1 MKKVNQSDL
10 TSTILTEDNLTLL
23 TTDEVAEMLM
33 VGKNRVYE
41 LLNKEELKGMRIGKS
56 TWRIPKE
63 AVLQFIR
70 EQSRLQICP
79 LGISQG
85 VFLTLYILR

>member
-1 MKKVNQSDL
+1 MKKVNQSDP

-41 LLNKEELKGMRIGKS
+41 LLNKEEFVTAS
-56 TWRIPKE
+56 TSPPYF
-63 AVLQFIR
+63 FI
-70 EQSRLQICP
+70 
-79 LGISQG
+79 
-85 VFLTLYILR
+85 

>member
-1 MKKVNQSDL
+1 MCNSQYQNHQASTGVEQEMKKVNQSDL

-70 EQSRLQICP
+70 EQSRL
-79 LGISQG
+79 
-85 VFLTLYILR
+85 

>member
-10 TSTILTEDNLTLL
+10 PSTILTEDNLTLL

-56 TWRIPKE
+56 IWRIPKE

-70 EQSRLQICP
+70 EQSRL
-79 LGISQG
+79 
-85 VFLTLYILR
+85 

>member
-33 VGKNRVYE
+33 VGKNREYE
-41 LLNKEELKGMRIGKS
+41 LLNKEELKGRRLGKS

-70 EQSRLQICP
+70 E
-79 LGISQG
+79 
-85 VFLTLYILR
+85 

>member
-56 TWRIPKE
+56 TE
-63 AVLQFIR
+63 
-70 EQSRLQICP
+70 
-79 LGISQG
+79 
-85 VFLTLYILR
+85 

>member
-1 MKKVNQSDL
+1 MKKVNQSDP

-41 LLNKEELKGMRIGKS
+41 LLNKEEFVTAS
-56 TWRIPKE
+56 TFPPYF
-63 AVLQFIR
+63 FI
-70 EQSRLQICP
+70 
-79 LGISQG
+79 
-85 VFLTLYILR
+85 

>member
-1 MKKVNQSDL
+1 
-10 TSTILTEDNLTLL
+10 
-23 TTDEVAEMLM
+23 MLM

-41 LLNKEELKGMRIGKS
+41 LLNKEELKGMRVGKS

-70 EQSRLQICP
+70 EQSQL
-79 LGISQG
+79 
-85 VFLTLYILR
+85 

>member
-41 LLNKEELKGMRIGKS
+41 LLNKEELKGMRICKS
-56 TWRIPKE
+56 TWRLPKE

-70 EQSRLQICP
+70 EQSRL
-79 LGISQG
+79 
-85 VFLTLYILR
+85 

>member
-10 TSTILTEDNLTLL
+10 TSIILTEDNLTLL

-70 EQSRLQICP
+70 EQSRL
-79 LGISQG
+79 
-85 VFLTLYILR
+85 

>member
-1 MKKVNQSDL
+1 MKKVNQSNL

-23 TTDEVAEMLM
+23 TTDDVAEMLM

-41 LLNKEELKGMRIGKS
+41 LLNKEKLKGMRIGKS

-63 AVLQFIR
+63 SVLQFIR
-70 EQSRLQICP
+70 EQSRL
-79 LGISQG
+79 
-85 VFLTLYILR
+85 

>member
-10 TSTILTEDNLTLL
+10 TSIILTEDNLTLL

-56 TWRIPKE
+56 IWRIPKE

-70 EQSRLQICP
+70 EQSRL
-79 LGISQG
+79 
-85 VFLTLYILR
+85 

>member
-1 MKKVNQSDL
+1 MYCIHKTIISTGVEQEMKKVNQSDL

-70 EQSRLQICP
+70 EQSRL
-79 LGISQG
+79 
-85 VFLTLYILR
+85 

>member
-1 MKKVNQSDL
+1 MNSPHFIV
-10 TSTILTEDNLTLL
+10 LL
-23 TTDEVAEMLM
+23 SNIYPSIGAHYNHQVQLDPLPHEVAEMLM

-70 EQSRLQICP
+70 EQSRL
-79 LGISQG
+79 
-85 VFLTLYILR
+85 

>member
-1 MKKVNQSDL
+1 
-10 TSTILTEDNLTLL
+10 
-23 TTDEVAEMLM
+23 MLM

-41 LLNKEELKGMRIGKS
+41 LLNKEELRGMRIDKS

-70 EQSRLQICP
+70 EQSRL
-79 LGISQG
+79 
-85 VFLTLYILR
+85 

>member
-41 LLNKEELKGMRIGKS
+41 LLNKEELKGMRIDKS

-63 AVLQFIR
+63 TVLQFIR
-70 EQSRLQICP
+70 EQSRL
-79 LGISQG
+79 
-85 VFLTLYILR
+85 

>member
-23 TTDEVAEMLM
+23 TTDEVTEMLM

-56 TWRIPKE
+56 IWRIPKE

-70 EQSRLQICP
+70 EQSRL
-79 LGISQG
+79 
-85 VFLTLYILR
+85 

>member
-1 MKKVNQSDL
+1 MKKVNQSNL

-41 LLNKEELKGMRIGKS
+41 LLNREELKGMRIGKS
-56 TWRIPKE
+56 T
-63 AVLQFIR
+63 
-70 EQSRLQICP
+70 
-79 LGISQG
+79 
-85 VFLTLYILR
+85 

>member
-1 MKKVNQSDL
+1 MKKVNQSDP
-10 TSTILTEDNLTLL
+10 TSTILTEYNLTLL

-41 LLNKEELKGMRIGKS
+41 LLNKEEELKGMRISKS

-70 EQSRLQICP
+70 EQSRL
-79 LGISQG
+79 
-85 VFLTLYILR
+85 

>member
-70 EQSRLQICP
+70 R
-79 LGISQG
+79 
-85 VFLTLYILR
+85 VFQVLCKQKKLI